1 MDSSNFASDWLIK
14 KVGAWLSK
22 KIEPKRS
29 YLSDFDYISEHVHA
43 CDVILVSGR
52 RRVSHIIRNITQ
64 SPWSHAALY
73 IGRLRDIEDEA
84 VVARIRAYYDGDDD
98 SQIMIESE
106 LGQGTFISRL
116 SDFREEHI
124 RIARPSSL
132 TPDDAKKVIAHATL
146 SLGRQYSVRH
156 VLDLMRFL
164 FPWSILPRRWRS
176 SLFSHN
182 ALKPTEDICSYMI
195 ANAFAQVNYP
205 ILPLVE
211 YDSDRGYELTRRN
224 PKLFTPSDFD
234 YSPYFDIIKYPIFG
248 PTNKV
253 PYHNLPWKH
262 GVMSHHKP
270 RGQR

>member
-1 MDSSNFASDWLIK
+1 MDSSNRASDWLIRRL
-14 KVGAWLSK
+14 GAWLSK
-22 KIEPKRS
+22 KIEPKRG
-29 YLSDFDYISEHVHA
+29 YLSDFNYISDCIKP

-73 IGRLRDIEDEA
+73 IGRLNEIKDEQ
-84 VVARIRAYYDGDDD
+84 VASQIRAYYPGDEDA
-98 SQIMIESE
+98 QILIESE
-106 LGQGTFISRL
+106 LGRGTFISKL
-116 SDFREEHI
+116 SDYKDEHI
-124 RIARPSSL
+124 RIARPTSL
-132 TPDDAKKVIAHATL
+132 TPADAHNVIAHAAKG
-146 SLGRQYSVRH
+146 LGKTYSIRH

-182 ALKPTEDICSYMI
+182 ALKPTEDICSSMI
-195 ANAFAQVNYP
+195 ADAFSQVNYP

-211 YDSDRGYELTRRN
+211 YDDTMGYELTRRN

-248 PTNKV
+248 PTDKV
-253 PYHNLPWKH
+253 PYHNLPWKEDA
-262 GVMSHHKP
+262 VSHH
-270 RGQR
+270 RS